1 MDKLRTVI
9 KDGTRDYMFGE
20 CELKRSIVDRL
31 LKLFKQWGYAEIM
44 SPTLEYYNVFNIGD
58 TLQNEDIY
66 KLTDE
71 KNRLMSLRADCTMPI
86 ARIAASKLNNVAL
99 PYRLCYSQNV
109 FNNSNKLIETTQ
121 SGVELI
127 GSDDIR
133 ADIELLTLSVMS
145 QKTFFN
151 GNFRIELGHGQLFK
165 VLTEEYEIDEVTAE
179 TARQLIENK
188 NFAALETMELP
199 VAIKILPR
207 MFGDITVL
215 NDYLKLIKNNRNDYS
230 ALKNNRVEEIINYLK
245 NIYEKLDNIGFGHCI
260 SFDLGL
266 VHRLEYYT
274 GIIFRGYVSGS
285 GQTVLSGGRYDKLLN
300 NYGKDLKAIGFGIS
314 VDEIFDIMKSQ
325 QVHLSSKIPDCLIFY
340 KTPDIATA
348 YDMAKELTYQGQ
360 NVLMSSADNLE
371 TALEEAVSNGI
382 KTLYII
388 DKKVERREI

>member
-1 MDKLRTVI
+1 MDYKLRTVI

-31 LKLFKQWGYAEIM
+31 LKLYKQWGYAEIM

-71 KNRLMSLRADCTMPI
+71 KNRLLSLRADCTMPI

-99 PYRLCYSQNV
+99 PFRLCYSQNV
-109 FNNSNKLIETTQ
+109 FNNGNKLIETTQ

-165 VLTEEYEIDEVTAE
+165 VLTEEFQIDEVTAE

-199 VAIKILPR
+199 TAIKILPR
-207 MFGDITVL
+207 MFGDISVL
-215 NDYLKLIKNNRNDYS
+215 NDYLNRVNNS
-230 ALKNNRVEEIINYLK
+230 RVEEIINYLK
-245 NIYEKLDNIGFGHCI
+245 NIYEKLDSIGFSHYI

-274 GIIFRGYVSGS
+274 GIIFRGYVAGS

-300 NYGKDLKAIGFGIS
+300 SYGKDLKAIGFAIS
-314 VDEIFDIMKSQ
+314 VDEIFDIMKNQ
-325 QVHLSSKIPDCLIFY
+325 QVYMKKPDCLIFY
-340 KTPDIATA
+340 KTDDISTA
-348 YDMAKELTYQGQ
+348 YDLAKELTYRGQ
-360 NVLMSSADNLE
+360 FILMSSADNVEAALIE
-371 TALEEAVSNGI
+371 ATAKGI